1 MSKDIKWV
9 ESHIEVAPPKRPKK
23 LTATRFASVLDLN
36 PWSTPFEIWCAVTR
50 TYEKPFE
57 DTKYTVAGKTIEPKQ
72 IAYMRQSYQ
81 MDNLMTPT
89 DMYGKDYFSTTMG
102 DFFGDTP
109 ILGGMWDS
117 LLVDEDKKPETVLE
131 FKTTSRIED
140 WKNDIP
146 EYYALQAA
154 LYAFLLGI
162 ENVVMIC
169 SALEPKDYDHPE
181 DFVPTVANTFTRM
194 FKLHERYPDFEAK
207 CRYVVEWWNTYV
219 ETGIS
224 PNYDEKKDAEILTAL
239 RTVSVDAGADLK
251 ALLKEAD
258 SLKDEIDAEE
268 SKLKQKKDRLKALT
282 DRFKAEAL
290 SRFGADDKYVT
301 LEGEHYRWKMTKYVT
316 CKLDEK
322 RLKADGLYDRY
333 ATSDTSY
340 KMTSTKIEEE

>member
-1 MSKDIKWV
+1 MSKDIRWV
-9 ESHIEVAPPKRPKK
+9 ESHIEIAPPKRPKK
-23 LTATRFASVLDLN
+23 LTATRFAGVLGLN
-36 PWSTPFEIWCAVTR
+36 PWTTPFEIWCAVTR

-57 DTKYTVAGKTIEPKQ
+57 DTKYTIAGKTIEPKQ
-72 IAYMRQSYQ
+72 IAYMRQNYQ
-81 MDNLMTPT
+81 MDNLVTPT
-89 DMYGKDYFSTTMG
+89 DLYGKDYFSYTMG

-140 WKNDIP
+140 WETDVP

-154 LYAFLLGI
+154 LYAFLLGV

-169 SALEPKDYDHPE
+169 SALESKNYDHPE
-181 DFVPTVANTFTRM
+181 DFTPTVANTFTRT
-194 FKLHERYPDFEAK
+194 FRLHERYPDFEAK
-207 CRYVVEWWNTYV
+207 CRYAIEWWNTYV

-239 RTVSVDAGADLK
+239 RTVSVDAGAELK
-251 ALLKEAD
+251 DLLKEAD
-258 SLKDEIDAEE
+258 ALKDEIDAEE
-268 SKLKQKKDRLKALT
+268 SRLKQKKDRLKLLT
-282 DRFKAEAL
+282 DRFKQEAI

-301 LEGEHYRWKMTKYVT
+301 LTGERYQWKMTKYMT

-340 KMTSTKIEEE
+340 KMTSSRIEEE